1 MTLMIRPMCTI
12 IIITSYVYKHQLMEL
27 STEPGDFTSTSK
39 KDTRS
44 PRGFARI
51 EDA

>member
-1 MTLMIRPMCTI
+1 MTRMIRPMYTI
-12 IIITSYVYKHQLMEL
+12 IIITSYVYKYQSMEL
-27 STEPGDFTSTSK
+27 STGPGNFTSTSK
-39 KDTRS
+39 KETRS